1 MKALIDLNM
10 SVTGSLLCSTAVYL
24 MHGLQVTAVLA
35 RQVLLGQLQLELSL
49 SVSLPGAASQSGNL
63 QIKLFNYQD
72 IKLLHTATLWAYC
85 IASSKWDIGGFNGQ
99 GS

>member
-35 RQVLLGQLQLELSL
+35 RQILLGQLQLELPL
-49 SVSLPGAASQSGNL
+49 SVSLPGAAPQSGNL
-63 QIKLFNYQD
+63 HTKIFNYQD
-72 IKLLHTATLWAYC
+72 IKLQHVLQMQH
-85 IASSKWDIGGFNGQ
+85 
-99 GS
+99 